1 MYVSLSLLLLQA
13 PAPQQQK
20 ETFVGGRPRYSY
32 LTLTLS
38 PDSTFR
44 YTSQYHSER
53 NARTYHGTWDKAGNN
68 LVLTSRPPK
77 RRPVEQAE
85 KTRLFQQRAF
95 RLSGDT
101 LHLYPSADSLERY
114 QFCRDYLTLTRQH

>member
-1 MYVSLSLLLLQA
+1 MHVSLLLLLLQA
-13 PAPQQQK
+13 LTPQQQK

-32 LTLTLS
+32 LKLILS
-38 PDSTFR
+38 PDSSFR
-44 YTSQYHSER
+44 YTSQYHFER
-53 NARTYHGTWDKAGNN
+53 KTRTYSGTWHKAGNN

-77 RRPVEQAE
+77 RRPVEQAT
-85 KTRLFQQRAF
+85 KTSLFQHSAF

-101 LHLYPSADSLERY
+101 LHLYTAADSLDRY

>member
-1 MYVSLSLLLLQA
+1 MPTLLWLLLLQVLV
-13 PAPQQQK
+13 PPHK
-20 ETFVGGRPRYSY
+20 TETYVGGKPRYSY

-53 NARTYHGTWDKAGNN
+53 KHRTYFGTWHKASGR
-68 LVLTSRPPK
+68 LVLTSRPKK
-77 RRPVEQAE
+77 RRPLEQAK
-85 KTRLFQQRAF
+85 KTGLFQHSAF

-101 LHLYPSADSLERY
+101 LHLYTVADSLERY
-114 QFCRDYLTLTRQH
+114 KFCRDYLTLIRQH